1 MESGFEMAR
10 RGKSSGRRAPAQE
23 RSRQLVAAVRE
34 AGRLLLAEE
43 GPKALTTTRI
53 AERAGV
59 SVGSLYQYF
68 ADKAAIL
75 AAIYEEERQHEL
87 ENAAPWVEQLRRMDP
102 RERLRVGI
110 TFAAERHRKMLEL
123 DAGFYRKR
131 HHEFRIGDEL
141 PGAPSGVGGAAA
153 VELARQLLAAKPDDL
168 RPVHVDHAAFLLG
181 RGVSAILHAALEDRP
196 ELLADPS
203 FLDEVVEMMTAYLF
217 GDAARK
223 RT

>member
-1 MESGFEMAR
+1 MKRNDKSG
-10 RGKSSGRRAPAQE
+10 GRRAPSQE

-43 GPKALTTTRI
+43 GSQALTTTRI

-59 SVGSLYQYF
+59 SIGSLYQYF

-87 ENAAPWVEQLRRMDP
+87 ENAAPWVEQLRRMGP

-110 TFAAERHRKMLEL
+110 AYAAERHRKMLGL
-123 DAGFYRKR
+123 DPDFYRER
-131 HHEFRIGDEL
+131 HQQFRIGDDL
-141 PGAPSGVGGAAA
+141 PGAASDAGELAA
-153 VELARQLLAAKPDDL
+153 VALARQLIAAQPEDL
-168 RPVHVDHAAFLLG
+168 KPVHEGHAAFLLG
-181 RGVSAILHAALEDRP
+181 RGVAAILRAALEDQP
-196 ELLADPS
+196 ELLSDPS
-203 FLDEVVEMMTAYLF
+203 FLDELVEMMTAYLF
-217 GDAARK
+217 GDAARR